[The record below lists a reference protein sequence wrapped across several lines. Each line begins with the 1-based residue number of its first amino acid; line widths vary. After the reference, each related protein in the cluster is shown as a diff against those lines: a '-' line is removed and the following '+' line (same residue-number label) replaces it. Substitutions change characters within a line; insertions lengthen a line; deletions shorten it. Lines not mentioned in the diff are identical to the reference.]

1 MRSCWGVSGFNVAA
15 TAIACALLSPG
26 TASAQRVS
34 SGWAWQNPAPLGR
47 VARGVVRATPYE
59 YAIGDDGT
67 LLRGSDAGADWS
79 ALDTGIDEPVSRLE
93 VIDAATLVIG
103 DPQGCATRISTDAGQ
118 TFTPIFASPSRCMPV
133 AAFSFVSPS
142 VGFVLRR
149 NGAVDR
155 TTDGGRSFTAAA
167 SIPGTPASIGIDNE
181 KRFAAFEG
189 LGVEL
194 HFSTPSSGIAF
205 VTPRSGPSAA
215 FATTDG
221 GASWSAIALPAM
233 SQVEHVDFVNGQT
246 AYAAGPSGLLYS
258 GDAGASWTAL
268 GLPPLAR
275 RPEAVFCVAAIGC
288 LAKLWLTTDMVAL
301 HGAAAPS
308 SYVAPAL
315 PLCSVGEQLPSQ
327 IVTVPQETNPENAS
341 LVSGEAGQA
350 CSSQSAREEVEYGR
364 LLQGP
369 GQLVY
374 APGTRGRLALSS
386 DEGRSWKIVA
396 TPSSTLLTDA
406 SFSDARHGLTL
417 DRHGAVRQTDDGG
430 ASWRTLHPGTKGAPR
445 AVAMLAPRTLL
456 ALGATGI
463 RRFHDAGRFAAI
475 GGHGA
480 NAAHLVDFDVVG
492 STVFAYGLHVLLRS
506 TDGGA
511 RWTALRLPRRG
522 GEGTIG
528 IRDVSFISA
537 ARGYASDD
545 WETLWSTRDGGRHWR
560 QVLSTGAGEAEHVH
574 FVDAQDGYLTDLTY
588 PADEHHT
595 YVLHTSDGG
604 ATWSPE
610 YVGPGWSASAV
621 VGRGADA
628 AVLLQ
633 EPTSGDMGTMLYTA
647 SSFGES
653 GGHHAR
659 VELHASRRAITGH
672 ELLAGHGAAVVT
684 VEGTLSTGAAG
695 ERVIL
700 AHRSLRGT
708 IWDNRLVTTG
718 PGGRFVTRWSVG
730 SSSVFVAQWVGDP
743 GQTGAGS
750 RPLTITTPSR

>member
-1 MRSCWGVSGFNVAA
+1 MRSRWGVGGLCVAA
-15 TAIACALLSPG
+15 TAIACTLLSAG
-26 TASAQRVS
+26 TAGAQRVS
-34 SGWAWQNPAPLGR
+34 SGWSWQNPAPLGR
-47 VARGVVRATPYE
+47 IARGIVRADSYE

-67 LLRGSDAGADWS
+67 LLRSSDAGADWS
-79 ALDTGIDEPVSRLE
+79 ALDTGVDEPVSRLE
-93 VIDAATLVIG
+93 VIDGATLVIG
-103 DPQGCATRISTDAGQ
+103 DPKGCDTRISTDAGQ
-118 TFTPIFASPSRCMPV
+118 TFTPIFAPSPRCLPV

-142 VGFVLRR
+142 VGFMLLKD
-149 NGAVDR
+149 GAVER
-155 TTDGGRSFTAAA
+155 TTDGGRTITAAA
-167 SIPGTPASIGIDNE
+167 SIPGTPAAIGINDE

-194 HFSTPSSGIAF
+194 HFRTTSSGIAF
-205 VTPRSGPSAA
+205 VTPRSGPTAA
-215 FATTDG
+215 YATSDG
-221 GASWSAIALPAM
+221 GASWSPIALPAM
-233 SQVEHVDFVNGQT
+233 SQVEHVDFVNAQT

-258 GDAGASWTAL
+258 GDAGATWTAL
-268 GLPPLAR
+268 PLPPLAR
-275 RPEAVFCVAAIGC
+275 RPEAVFCIAAIGC

-308 SYVAPAL
+308 AYVAPQL
-315 PLCSVGEQLPSQ
+315 PLCAVSAQLPSQ
-327 IVTVPQETNPENAS
+327 IVTVPQGTNQENAS
-341 LVSGEAGQA
+341 LLSGEASEG
-350 CSSQSAREEVEYGR
+350 CSPQSARAEIEYSR

-369 GQLVY
+369 GHLVY
-374 APGTRGRLALSS
+374 ATGTQGRLALSS
-386 DEGRSWKIVA
+386 DEGRSWRTVA

-406 SFSDARHGLTL
+406 SFADSRHGLTL
-417 DRHGAVRQTDDGG
+417 DRHGVVRETDDAG
-430 ASWRTLHPGTKGAPR
+430 ASWRTLHTGSRGAPR
-445 AVAMLAPRTLL
+445 AVAMVAPRNVL

-463 RRFHDAGRFAAI
+463 RRSHGVGSFAAV
-475 GGHGA
+475 GGHVA
-480 NAAHLVDFDVVG
+480 NAAHLVDFDVAG
-492 STVFAYGLHVLLRS
+492 STVFAYGRHVLLRS

-511 RWTALRLPRRG
+511 RWTALRLPRRR

-610 YVGPGWSASAV
+610 YVGPGWSASTV
-621 VGRGADA
+621 VGSGADA

-633 EPTSGDMGTMLYTA
+633 EPTSGDMGTMLYTT
-647 SSFGES
+647 SSFGET
-653 GGHHAR
+653 GAQHAR

-672 ELLAGHGAAVVT
+672 QLLAGHGAAAVT

-695 ERVIL
+695 ERVIV

-718 PGGRFVTRWSVG
+718 PGGHFVTRWSVG
-730 SSSVFVAQWVGDP
+730 SSSVFVAPWVGDP

-750 RPLTITTPSR
+750 RPLTITAPSR